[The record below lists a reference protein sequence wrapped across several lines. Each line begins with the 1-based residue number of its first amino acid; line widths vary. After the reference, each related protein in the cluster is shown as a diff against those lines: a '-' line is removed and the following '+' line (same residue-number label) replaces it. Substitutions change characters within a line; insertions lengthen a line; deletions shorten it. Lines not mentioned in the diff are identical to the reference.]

1 MTVEI
6 NKNAEGSTSEGTN
19 SPKMPFGITDTPTST
34 GSTGTQATPSDAKPE
49 KKEAEY
55 LLCSD
60 TTSEVIESGTG
71 AEGLSKCR
79 KMMGQIRKCGG
90 QVTIFK
96 SLEF

>member
-6 NKNAEGSTSEGTN
+6 NKNADGSTATEGT
-19 SPKMPFGITDTPTST
+19 KMPFGGTAS
-34 GSTGTQATPSDAKPE
+34 GEGTQASQGTQAAPSDAKAE

-60 TTSEVIESGTG
+60 TTSEVIKSGTG
-71 AEGLSKCR
+71 PEGLSECR
-79 KMMGQIRKCGG
+79 KLMGQIRKCGG

-96 SLEF
+96 ALEF

>member
-1 MTVEI
+1 MTVEVV
-6 NKNAEGSTSEGTN
+6 KSPEATGTEGT
-19 SPKMPFGITDTPTST
+19 KMPFGGTAT
-34 GSTGTQATPSDAKPE
+34 GATGTTGDTQVATPDAKSE

-96 SLEF
+96 ALEF